1 MKKFNKKSFI
11 TLCAVA
17 LMACVCV
24 FTAACTPD
32 VDEITEFA
40 EKIENADS
48 MEVVMTMSVPM
59 IGDVEY
65 TMKYDDNKAYTSAVM
80 GSPAQFVEYV
90 NDEMYYTYTESA
102 NGWVKEG
109 PMRGSDGTGRR
120 LSTSTVNLII
130 TVMQSSLKC
139 AFIAGKTA
147 TYAADNVKRPR
158 VIERDTQCFTSREQA
173 AIEGEILR
181 YGRTNLYGIIICLY
195 TGLRIGEL
203 LALRWE
209 DIDFRRNLLY
219 VNRTGHDG
227 RDVDGNYVLICNSP
241 KTASSKRC
249 IPLSRQMA
257 KLLRGIRERSGGEY
271 VISNKSKPVLVRS
284 YQRSFERLLKKL
296 NIPRRGFHALRHTFA
311 TRAVECGMDI
321 KMLSEILG
329 HKSPAVTLNRYVHS
343 FMDGKRKMMNRLG
356 EVCLDDS
363 VQLM

>member
-1 MKKFNKKSFI
+1 
-11 TLCAVA
+11 
-17 LMACVCV
+17 
-24 FTAACTPD
+24 
-32 VDEITEFA
+32 
-40 EKIENADS
+40 
-48 MEVVMTMSVPM
+48 
-59 IGDVEY
+59 
-65 TMKYDDNKAYTSAVM
+65 MKYSDWLKEWLECFVRPVCKGKTYISYSGIVNKYLVPKLGDYEVGELEAVTL
-80 GSPAQFVEYV
+80 QKFV
-90 NDEMYYTYTESA
+90 A
-102 NGWVKEG
+102 NLITCGNE
-109 PMRGSDGTGRR
+109 RTGRG
-120 LSTSTVNLII
+120 LSSSTVNLII
-130 TVMQSSLKC
+130 TVMQNSLKC
-139 AFIAGKTA
+139 AYAIGKA
-147 TYAADNVKRPR
+147 VKYVADNVKRPR
-158 VIERDTQCFTSREQA
+158 VIERDMQSFTFREQA

-227 RDVDGNYVLICNSP
+227 RDGDGNYVLICNSP
-241 KTASSKRC
+241 KTVSSKRC

-311 TRAVECGMDI
+311 TRAVECGMDV

-329 HKSPAVTLNRYVHS
+329 HKSPAITLNRYVHS

-356 EVCLDDS
+356 EVS
-363 VQLM
+363 VLPQFYAAH